1 MQRRT
6 ASSDPAVGRALEYLR
21 DNSANNVSL
30 DQLADASGTSK
41 FRLVRLFRVA
51 FGVGPHAFQV
61 SQRVAAARRLL
72 ERGVAPIEAAVEVG
86 FFDQSHLHRH
96 FQPRLGVTPREY
108 ANLFSAAGDSA
119 RVDSRRRFT
128 EHPRAR
134 FVDEVGW
141 EAGDE
146 V

>member
-72 ERGVAPIEAAVEVG
+72 ERGMAPVEAAVEVG

-108 ANLFSAAGDSA
+108 ASWFSAAG
-119 RVDSRRRFT
+119 
-128 EHPRAR
+128 
-134 FVDEVGW
+134 
-141 EAGDE
+141 
-146 V
+146 